1 MHLKPNCD
9 AIKFGV
15 EPSKKAPVISVTSP
29 ATKVDLENVA
39 GPKVHISGC
48 RDKAKEEMQLRSPPQ
63 PHRRS
68 HRETWAS
75 SASGFHPVPTKH
87 APEVCLTHTLL
98 TMLKSITT
106 KIILPHAI

>member
-15 EPSKKAPVISVTSP
+15 EPSKKAPVISVASP
-29 ATKVDLENVA
+29 ATKVNLENVA

-63 PHRRS
+63 PTDAATGRRRPVRLPAFIQFLPS
-68 HRETWAS
+68 TPQK
-75 SASGFHPVPTKH
+75 SA
-87 APEVCLTHTLL
+87 
-98 TMLKSITT
+98 
-106 KIILPHAI
+106 